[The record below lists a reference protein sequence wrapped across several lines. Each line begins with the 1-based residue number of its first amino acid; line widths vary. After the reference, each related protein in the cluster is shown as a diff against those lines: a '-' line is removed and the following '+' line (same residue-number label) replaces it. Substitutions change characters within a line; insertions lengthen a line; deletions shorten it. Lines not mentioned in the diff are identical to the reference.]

1 MKKIVYILIFVIFPI
16 IAYSQENSFSI
27 NKHSFKITTSIE
39 DNEWNT
45 QDTIKKLYRLK
56 DGKKVLHFYT
66 YKDNGGDC
74 NNLFWLK
81 ETMTIQGDS
90 LIFTTHYFQK
100 TGIDPI
106 PEWRKQIYIVQ
117 DDGVLSPVYDRYKY
131 YDSSE
136 WVEE

>member
-1 MKKIVYILIFVIFPI
+1 MLKIFSFLLLLISCST
-16 IAYSQENSFSI
+16 YSQSKTLNVNNQKFRIE
-27 NKHSFKITTSIE
+27 TRIE

-81 ETMTIQGDS
+81 ETMAIQGDS

-106 PEWRKQIYIVQ
+106 PEWRKQIYIVE